1 MRTILP
7 LAIVVFILLLLAACA
22 GGRESAAFR
31 EAAEVEKSLQFPAAP
46 EAESGDIFFPGDSA
60 SLNALLEYAKLH
72 NPALQ
77 SAFSRWKSALQRVP
91 QARALPDPLF
101 VYRYAIQEMET
112 EMRPEKHRLS
122 LEQMF
127 PWFGTLRLRA
137 DAALEEANMAGAMY
151 RATRRRVF
159 FEVKDAYYE
168 YAYLARAIAVMEENV
183 QLLRYLEE
191 VALAKYRAGAAP
203 HSSLIKA
210 QVERDKLEDQLRTLA
225 DMLNPVRARL
235 NASLNRPSRAE
246 LPPPGRIPPDT
257 VNVSEAQWIAWLQ
270 EHNPD
275 LKAAGFQIEREKFSA
290 SLARKS
296 YYPDITLG
304 VEYGI
309 LGAASSPE
317 MQGVGKNP
325 LMAMVGLNL
334 PLWWGKNRAAVNE
347 ARAGYQ
353 ASLQER
359 QNREN
364 ELLATLQMA
373 LYQFRDAGRREKL
386 YREALLPRAKQA
398 LNVTQSAFE
407 TGKVDFLDLVDAQRT
422 YLEFQLA
429 LERARADYAQR
440 LAELEMLAGREGE
453 VKNAK

>member
-1 MRTILP
+1 MRTVQLMAFI
-7 LAIVVFILLLLAACA
+7 AVVYFLLCACA

-31 EAAEVEKSLQFPAAP
+31 EAEEIERSLQLPAAP
-46 EAESGDIFFPGDSA
+46 EGGGGELFFPGDSA
-60 SLNALLEYAKLH
+60 SLNVLLNYAELH
-72 NPALQ
+72 NPEVK
-77 SAFSRWKSALQRVP
+77 SAFNRWQSALQRVP

-101 VYRYAIQEMET
+101 AYRHAVQEMGIG
-112 EMRPEKHRLS
+112 MREEKQSLS

-137 DAALEEANMAGAMY
+137 DAALEEANLAGAMY
-151 RATRRRVF
+151 QSARRRVF
-159 FEVKDAYYE
+159 YEVKDAYYE
-168 YAYLARAIAVMEENV
+168 YAYLTRAIAVMEENV

-191 VALAKYRAGAAP
+191 VVLARYRAGVAP

-210 QVERDKLEDQLRTLA
+210 QVERDKLEDQLRSMA
-225 DMLNPVRARL
+225 DMLNPLRARL
-235 NASLNRPSRAE
+235 NAALNRPSRAE

-257 VNVSEAQWIAWLQ
+257 VNVSEEQWIAWLK
-270 EHNPD
+270 ENNPD
-275 LKAAGFQIEREKFSA
+275 LQATAYQIEKEKAAV

-309 LGAASSPE
+309 LGPAPSPE
-317 MQGVGKNP
+317 ARDMGRNP

-359 QNREN
+359 QSREN
-364 ELLATLQMA
+364 ELLSELQMV
-373 LYQFRDAGRREKL
+373 LYRFRDAGRRKKL

-422 YLEFQLA
+422 YLEFELA
-429 LERARADYAQR
+429 LERAQADYVR
-440 LAELEMLAGREGE
+440 SLAELEMLAGRE
-453 VKNAK
+453 

>member
-1 MRTILP
+1 MRTVQLM
-7 LAIVVFILLLLAACA
+7 VFIAFVSFLLCACA

-31 EAAEVEKSLQFPAAP
+31 EAAEIEKSLQLPAAP
-46 EAESGDIFFPGDSA
+46 EAGESELLFPGDSA
-60 SLNALLEYAKLH
+60 SLELLLEYAESN
-72 NPALQ
+72 NPEVR
-77 SAFSRWKSALQRVP
+77 SAFNRWKAALQRVP
-91 QARALPDPLF
+91 QARALPDPMF
-101 VYRYAIQEMET
+101 AYRYAVQEMEIG
-112 EMRPEKHRLS
+112 MREEKQSLS

-137 DAALEEANMAGAMY
+137 DAALEEANLAGAMY
-151 RATRRRVF
+151 RAARLRVF
-159 FEVKDAYYE
+159 YEVKDAYYE

-191 VALAKYRAGAAP
+191 VVLAKYRAGAAP

-210 QVERDKLEDQLRTLA
+210 QVERDKLEDQLRSMA

-235 NASLNRPSRAE
+235 NAALNRPSRAE
-246 LPPPGRIPPDT
+246 LPLPGRIPPDT
-257 VNVSEAQWIAWLQ
+257 VNVSEEQWIAWLK

-275 LKAAGFQIEREKFSA
+275 LQAHAYQTEKEKASV

-309 LGAASSPE
+309 LGPALSPE
-317 MQGVGKNP
+317 ARDMGKNP

-334 PLWWGKNRAAVNE
+334 PLWWGKNHAAVNE
-347 ARAGYQ
+347 ARAGYR

-359 QNREN
+359 QSREN
-364 ELLATLQMA
+364 TLLSELQMV
-373 LYQFRDAGRREKL
+373 LYRFRDAGRRQKL

-407 TGKVDFLDLVDAQRT
+407 TGKVEFLDLVDAQRT
-422 YLEFQLA
+422 YLEFELA
-429 LERARADYAQR
+429 LERAQADYAR
-440 LAELEMLAGREGE
+440 SLAELEMLAGREWE
-453 VKNAK
+453 MKSAK

>member
-1 MRTILP
+1 MRTVQPMVFI
-7 LAIVVFILLLLAACA
+7 AFVFILLCACA

-31 EAAEVEKSLQFPAAP
+31 EAAEVEKSLQLPAAP
-46 EAESGDIFFPGDSA
+46 EAGESELLFPGDSA
-60 SLNALLEYAKLH
+60 SLNVLLNYAELN
-72 NPALQ
+72 NPDLK
-77 SAFSRWKSALQRVP
+77 SAFNRWKSALQRVP
-91 QARALPDPLF
+91 QARALADPMF
-101 VYRYAIQEMET
+101 AYRYAVQEMET
-112 EMRPEKHRLS
+112 PMRPEKHRLS

-127 PWFGTLRLRA
+127 PWFGTLRLRG

-151 RATRRRVF
+151 QAARLRVF

-168 YAYLARAIAVMEENV
+168 YAYLLRAIAVMEENV

-191 VALAKYRAGAAP
+191 VVLAKYRAGSVP

-210 QVERDKLEDQLRTLA
+210 QVERDKLEDQLRSMS

-235 NASLNRPSRAE
+235 NAALNRPSRAE
-246 LPPPGRIPPDT
+246 LPPPGRIPLDT
-257 VNVSEAQWIAWLQ
+257 VNVSEGRWIAWLQ

-275 LKAAGFQIEREKFSA
+275 LKASGFQIEREKFSA

-317 MQGVGKNP
+317 MRGSGKNP

-353 ASLQER
+353 ASLQAR
-359 QNREN
+359 QNLEN
-364 ELLATLQMA
+364 ELLSALQMA

-429 LERARADYAQR
+429 LERAQADCAQR
-440 LAELEMLAGREGE
+440 LAELEMLTGRE
-453 VKNAK
+453 